1 MSGASLS
8 VTALVQRSK
17 IEENCACAS
26 EKVDRREIV
35 KKIAKSCRP
44 LISEDQFRNRGA
56 DIMLI
61 KSSSVAKSRIG
72 TFTKC
77 QLNARIRR
85 RRISRKRACARVKGV
100 RAPKKERVMMIQKR
114 LQPRISQ
121 NDK

>member
-1 MSGASLS
+1 MHH
-8 VTALVQRSK
+8 T
-17 IEENCACAS
+17 S

-44 LISEDQFRNRGA
+44 LISEGRFRNHGA
-56 DIMLI
+56 DIMLM

-72 TFTKC
+72 TFKIKYKVSAS
-77 QLNARIRR
+77 QMHGSEGADPDAQDL
-85 RRISRKRACARVKGV
+85 KRACARVKGV
-100 RAPKKERVMMIQKR
+100 RTPKGERIMMMQKR